1 MKEHHLFPW
10 WAGYLLISPL
20 RKLTIDPRE
29 LLGGSI
35 RPGMELLD
43 AGCAM
48 GFFSIAMAEMTG
60 PGGKVYCVDPQKRM
74 LSVLEK
80 RAAKKG
86 LAGIIETRKCSFTSL
101 MVDDLAGRIDLALAF
116 GVLHET
122 RDRERFIA
130 EIASAL
136 RPGGVFVFAEP
147 HVVPPREFAEEL
159 ALIRAGGLTVEN
171 QLKRGRAAIAIAR
184 KAR

>member
-20 RKLTIDPRE
+20 RKLTIAPRE
-29 LLGGSI
+29 LLDGSI
-35 RPGMELLD
+35 
-43 AGCAM
+43 
-48 GFFSIAMAEMTG
+48 
-60 PGGKVYCVDPQKRM
+60 
-74 LSVLEK
+74 
-80 RAAKKG
+80 
-86 LAGIIETRKCSFTSL
+86 
-101 MVDDLAGRIDLALAF
+101 
-116 GVLHET
+116 
-122 RDRERFIA
+122 
-130 EIASAL
+130 

-171 QLKRGRAAIAIAR
+171 QMKRGRAAIAIAR